1 MKHDARAALFVY
13 AGLLAVALLLAYFGD
28 VAFFRRV
35 YDVPRLRVVAHSDA
49 PYDQWVKG
57 EIARIALSWWEVAS
71 SAKGRGAQNSPDRL
85 RGTSL
90 ALSGDDLEVLRRA
103 VRTWLAE
110 GGVPYGFRIDVGEI
124 AQPPRTYG
132 GHLLAAGEAPT
143 ILITLGE
150 GKGHNFWTLLFPHLT
165 PKGAYLQESPPR
177 SEGNALSHEREEER
191 RFPDR
196 VDQLALTGGSEP
208 SPLLPFPSRAEAEGR
223 QEGKFAWH
231 FYVWD
236 FVHSLWERTFYR

>member
-13 AGLLAVALLLAYFGD
+13 TGLLAVALFLAYFGD
-28 VAFFRRV
+28 VAFFWRA

-57 EIARIALSWWEVAS
+57 EVARITLSWWETAS
-71 SAKGRGAQNSPDRL
+71 STKGRNAQNSPDGRH
-85 RGTSL
+85 GTSL

-110 GGVPYGFRIDVGEI
+110 RGVPYGFRIDVGEI
-124 AQPPRTYG
+124 YQPPRTYG

-165 PKGAYLQESPPR
+165 PKGAYLQESTPR
-177 SEGNALSHEREEER
+177 WEGNTLSHERKAER
-191 RFPDR
+191 RFSDR
-196 VDQLALTGGSEP
+196 VEQLALTGGSES
-208 SPLLPFPSRAEAEGR
+208 SPLSPPPPRTQAEG
-223 QEGKFAWH
+223 QQKGKFAWH

-236 FVHSLWERTFYR
+236 FVHTLWERAFYR